1 MNWLRATYSLA
12 LIIALNS
19 TAYASIKT
27 YFNHREGASYVDPYT
42 GMERPGDDLEKVVLQ
57 EIKLAKKSVLIA
69 VQELR
74 LPLVAKLLVEKH
86 KQGLDVRIVLE
97 GKYNHNVLAYKEE
110 LPDEDDHE
118 GVVATKYRHLVALI
132 DQNDDKRITRQEM
145 LERDAIFILNQARI
159 PIIDDTEDG
168 STGSAL
174 MHHKFVVVDG
184 KRLVLSSANFTPN
197 CIHGDY
203 RSEKS
208 LGNANALMTVQ
219 SAALAKIFTEEF
231 EILWSAKF
239 GKNKPF
245 RGAQTVTVAGKKI
258 TVQFSPS
265 PRQIGSELTTN
276 GLIAR
281 SIESAKKSVHSA
293 LFVFASQSI
302 ADKMYSAHKKR
313 VDVSMLVEKRF
324 AYRFYSDMLDM
335 LGHQLMDHR
344 CVIPETNMP
353 WRPAIRRAGHTLLA
367 PLDFLHHKF
376 GVIDSKR
383 VIFGSHNWTESAD
396 RVNDEFLV
404 VIDDVAVGQQFQ
416 DEYNRLTKS
425 AQWGLPPLID
435 DRIRQQEERC
445 QAL

>member
-27 YFNHREGASYVDPYT
+27 YFNLREGVSYVDPYT
-42 GMERPGDDLEKVVLQ
+42 GTERPGDDLENVVLQ

-86 KQGLDVRIVLE
+86 KQGLDVRVVLE
-97 GKYNHNVLAYKEE
+97 AKYNHNVLAYKEE
-110 LPDEDDHE
+110 LPAEDDHE

-168 STGSAL
+168 TSGSAL
-174 MHHKFVVVDG
+174 MHHKFVVIDG
-184 KRLVLSSANFTPN
+184 KSVVLSSANFTPN

-208 LGNANALMTVQ
+208 LGKANALVTVK
-219 SAALAKIFTEEF
+219 STALAKIFTEEF

-239 GKNKPF
+239 GKDKPF
-245 RGAQTVTVAGKKI
+245 RGARTVTVAGKKI

-265 PRQIGSELTTN
+265 PRQVDSKLTTN
-276 GLIAR
+276 GLIGKT
-281 SIESAKKSVHSA
+281 IESAKNSIHSA

-302 ADKMYSAHKKR
+302 ADKMYAAHKKR
-313 VDVSMLVEKRF
+313 VDVSMLVERRF
-324 AYRFYSDMLDM
+324 AYRFYSDMLDL
-335 LGHQLMDHR
+335 LGYQLMDHR
-344 CVIPETNMP
+344 CVIPATNMP
-353 WRPAIRRAGHTLLA
+353 WRPRLKRAGHTELA

-383 VIFGSHNWTESAD
+383 VIFGSHNWTEAAD
-396 RVNDEFLV
+396 RSNDEFIV

-416 DEYNRLTKS
+416 NEYDRLTKK
-425 AQWGLPPLID
+425 AQWGLPATVEEQ
-435 DRIRQQEERC
+435 IRQREERC